1 MITVFTATAI
11 GLAVAAIILFFTA
24 LILFFQWDIPAARR
38 ELKGQAFTDTVETL
52 TSTLSSDGAVEAYR
66 KMSALSLGEH
76 SPLNDA
82 TNSDS
87 FDSGALADDT
97 SGALSDDLTPAPPQ
111 PTTVTPTPAI
121 APNKPA
127 PAQPVPLQVA
137 DTPTRTT
144 QSPAPA
150 PLERSTNVGEDDDTT
165 FFSDASTET
174 TEEADTAFFEDT
186 EIPAANLTPQPSTQ
200 STDPLSRVTL
210 VAEAHSWQ

>member
-111 PTTVTPTPAI
+111 PATVTPAPI
-121 APNKPA
+121 AAPKPA

-144 QSPAPA
+144 QPPAPA

>member
-1 MITVFTATAI
+1 MTAFTATAI
-11 GLAVAAIILFFTA
+11 GLAVAALILFFTA

-87 FDSGALADDT
+87 FDSGTLADDT

-111 PTTVTPTPAI
+111 PAAVAPSRPLQAPTPTPLAHS
-121 APNKPA
+121 AS
-127 PAQPVPLQVA
+127 V
-137 DTPTRTT
+137 R
-144 QSPAPA
+144 
-150 PLERSTNVGEDDDTT
+150 EDDDTT
-165 FFSDASTET
+165 FFADASTET
-174 TEEADTAFFEDT
+174 TEEADTTFFENS
-186 EIPAANLTPQPSTQ
+186 EIPAANLAPQPPVKP
-200 STDPLSRVTL
+200 TDPLSRVTL
-210 VAEAHSWQ
+210 VSEAHSWR

>member
-1 MITVFTATAI
+1 MTVFTATAI
-11 GLAVAAIILFFTA
+11 GLAVAALILFFTA

-82 TNSDS
+82 TNSNS
-87 FDSGALADDT
+87 FDSGTLADDT

-111 PTTVTPTPAI
+111 PATVAPAPV
-121 APNKPA
+121 AAHKPA

-137 DTPTRTT
+137 DAPSRPLQAPTPT
-144 QSPAPA
+144 
-150 PLERSTNVGEDDDTT
+150 PLAHSASVGEDDDTT
-165 FFSDASTET
+165 FFADASTET
-174 TEEADTAFFEDT
+174 AEEADTTFFENS
-186 EIPAANLTPQPSTQ
+186 EIPAANLAPQPPAKPTN
-200 STDPLSRVTL
+200 PLSRVTL
-210 VAEAHSWQ
+210 VSEAHSWL

>member
-11 GLAVAAIILFFTA
+11 GLAVAALILFFTA

-87 FDSGALADDT
+87 FDSGAL
-97 SGALSDDLTPAPPQ
+97 SDDLTPAPPQ
-111 PTTVTPTPAI
+111 PATVTPAPI
-121 APNKPA
+121 AAPKPA

-137 DTPTRTT
+137 DVPTRTT
-144 QSPAPA
+144 QPPAPA
-150 PLERSTNVGEDDDTT
+150 PLERSANVGEDDDTT

>member
-11 GLAVAAIILFFTA
+11 GLAVAALILFFTA

-87 FDSGALADDT
+87 FDSGTLADDT
-97 SGALSDDLTPAPPQ
+97 SGALSGDLTPTPPH
-111 PTTVTPTPAI
+111 PTTVTPAPTI

-127 PAQPVPLQVA
+127 PAQPVPLQA
-137 DTPTRTT
+137 TDTPTRTT
-144 QSPAPA
+144 QPPAPA
-150 PLERSTNVGEDDDTT
+150 PLERSANVGEDDDTT

-186 EIPAANLTPQPSTQ
+186 EIPAANLAPQPSTQ

>member
-11 GLAVAAIILFFTA
+11 GLAVAALILFFTA

-87 FDSGALADDT
+87 FDSGTLADDT

-111 PTTVTPTPAI
+111 PTTVTP
-121 APNKPA
+121 APLAAPKPA
-127 PAQPVPLQVA
+127 TAQPVPLQVA
-137 DTPTRTT
+137 DIPTRTT
-144 QSPAPA
+144 QPPAPA
-150 PLERSTNVGEDDDTT
+150 PLERSANVGEDDDTT

-186 EIPAANLTPQPSTQ
+186 EIPAANLAPQPSTQ
-200 STDPLSRVTL
+200 STDPLGRVTL
-210 VAEAHSWQ
+210 VAEAHSWR

>member
-1 MITVFTATAI
+1 MTAFTATAI
-11 GLAVAAIILFFTA
+11 GLAVAALILFFTA

-87 FDSGALADDT
+87 FDSGTLADDT

-111 PTTVTPTPAI
+111 PAAVAPSRPLQAPTPTPLAHS
-121 APNKPA
+121 A
-127 PAQPVPLQVA
+127 
-137 DTPTRTT
+137 
-144 QSPAPA
+144 S
-150 PLERSTNVGEDDDTT
+150 VGEDDDTT
-165 FFSDASTET
+165 FFADASTET
-174 TEEADTAFFEDT
+174 TEEADTTFFENS
-186 EIPAANLTPQPSTQ
+186 EIPAANLAPQPPVKP
-200 STDPLSRVTL
+200 TDPLSRVTL
-210 VAEAHSWQ
+210 VSEAHSWR

>member
-87 FDSGALADDT
+87 FDSGAL
-97 SGALSDDLTPAPPQ
+97 SDDLTPAPPQ
-111 PTTVTPTPAI
+111 PATVTPAPI
-121 APNKPA
+121 AAPKPA

-137 DTPTRTT
+137 DVPTRTT
-144 QSPAPA
+144 QPPAPA
-150 PLERSTNVGEDDDTT
+150 PLERSANVGEDDDTT

>member
-1 MITVFTATAI
+1 MTVFTATAI
-11 GLAVAAIILFFTA
+11 GLAVAALILFFTA

-87 FDSGALADDT
+87 FDSGTLADDT
-97 SGALSDDLTPAPPQ
+97 SGPLSDDLTPAPPQ
-111 PTTVTPTPAI
+111 PATVAPAPVA
-121 APNKPA
+121 APKPA
-127 PAQPVPLQVA
+127 PAQPVPLQVV
-137 DTPTRTT
+137 DIPTRTT
-144 QSPAPA
+144 QPPAPA
-150 PLERSTNVGEDDDTT
+150 PLERSANVGEDDDTT

-186 EIPAANLTPQPSTQ
+186 EIPAANLAPQPSTQ

-210 VAEAHSWQ
+210 VSEAHSWR

>member
-1 MITVFTATAI
+1 MTVFTATAI
-11 GLAVAAIILFFTA
+11 GLAVAALILFFTA

-52 TSTLSSDGAVEAYR
+52 TSTLSSDGSVEAYR

-87 FDSGALADDT
+87 FDSGTLADDT
-97 SGALSDDLTPAPPQ
+97 SGPLSDDLTPVPTQ
-111 PTTVTPTPAI
+111 PAAIVTPASAPTP
-121 APNKPA
+121 KPA
-127 PAQPVPLQVA
+127 PAPVPLQVA
-137 DTPTRTT
+137 DTPTRAT
-144 QSPAPA
+144 QPPAPA
-150 PLERSTNVGEDDDTT
+150 PLERSANVGEDDDTT

-186 EIPAANLTPQPSTQ
+186 EIPAANLAPQPSTQ

-210 VAEAHSWQ
+210 VSEAHSWR

>member
-1 MITVFTATAI
+1 MTAFTATAI
-11 GLAVAAIILFFTA
+11 GLAVAALILFFTA

-87 FDSGALADDT
+87 FDSGTLADDT

-111 PTTVTPTPAI
+111 PAAVAPAPVA
-121 APNKPA
+121 APKPA
-127 PAQPVPLQVA
+127 PAQPAPLQVA
-137 DTPTRTT
+137 DAPSRPLQAPTPT
-144 QSPAPA
+144 
-150 PLERSTNVGEDDDTT
+150 PLAHSASVGEDDDTT
-165 FFSDASTET
+165 FFADASTET
-174 TEEADTAFFEDT
+174 TEEADTTFFENS
-186 EIPAANLTPQPSTQ
+186 EIPAANLAPQPPAKPTN
-200 STDPLSRVTL
+200 PLSRVTL
-210 VAEAHSWQ
+210 VSEAHSWL

>member
-11 GLAVAAIILFFTA
+11 GLAVAALILFFTA

-111 PTTVTPTPAI
+111 PATVTPAPI
-121 APNKPA
+121 AAPKPA

-137 DTPTRTT
+137 DVPTRTT
-144 QSPAPA
+144 QLPAPA
-150 PLERSTNVGEDDDTT
+150 PLERSANVGEDDDTT

>member
-1 MITVFTATAI
+1 MTAFTATAI
-11 GLAVAAIILFFTA
+11 GLAVAALILFFTA

-87 FDSGALADDT
+87 FDSGTLADDT

-111 PTTVTPTPAI
+111 PATVTP
-121 APNKPA
+121 APVAAPKPA
-127 PAQPVPLQVA
+127 SAQPVPLKVA
-137 DTPTRTT
+137 DIPTRTT
-144 QSPAPA
+144 QPPAPA
-150 PLERSTNVGEDDDTT
+150 PLERSANVGEDDDTT
-165 FFSDASTET
+165 FFADASTET
-174 TEEADTAFFEDT
+174 TEEADTTFFENS
-186 EIPAANLTPQPSTQ
+186 EIPAANLAPQPPVKP
-200 STDPLSRVTL
+200 TDPLSRVTL
-210 VAEAHSWQ
+210 VSEAHSWL

>member
-11 GLAVAAIILFFTA
+11 GLAVAALILFFTA

-87 FDSGALADDT
+87 FDSGTLADDT
-97 SGALSDDLTPAPPQ
+97 SGALSDDLPPAPPQ

-144 QSPAPA
+144 QPPAPA

>member
-1 MITVFTATAI
+1 MTAFTATAI
-11 GLAVAAIILFFTA
+11 GLAVAALILFFTA

-87 FDSGALADDT
+87 FDSGTLADDT

-111 PTTVTPTPAI
+111 QPAAV
-121 APNKPA
+121 APAPVAAPKPA

-137 DTPTRTT
+137 DTPSRPL
-144 QSPAPA
+144 QAPTPK
-150 PLERSTNVGEDDDTT
+150 PLTHSTSVGEDDDTT
-165 FFSDASTET
+165 FFADASTET
-174 TEEADTAFFEDT
+174 TEEADTTFFENS
-186 EIPAANLTPQPSTQ
+186 EIPTANLAPQPPAKP
-200 STDPLSRVTL
+200 TDPLSRVTL
-210 VAEAHSWQ
+210 VAEAHSWR

>member
-11 GLAVAAIILFFTA
+11 GLAVAALILFFTA

-87 FDSGALADDT
+87 FDSGTLADDT

-111 PTTVTPTPAI
+111 PTIVTPTPAI

-144 QSPAPA
+144 QPPAPA

>member
-11 GLAVAAIILFFTA
+11 GLAVAALILFFTA

-52 TSTLSSDGAVEAYR
+52 ASTLSSDGAVEAYR

-111 PTTVTPTPAI
+111 PATVTPAPI
-121 APNKPA
+121 AAPKPA

-137 DTPTRTT
+137 DVPTRTT
-144 QSPAPA
+144 QPPAPA
-150 PLERSTNVGEDDDTT
+150 PLERSANVGEDDDTT

>member
-1 MITVFTATAI
+1 MTAFTATAI
-11 GLAVAAIILFFTA
+11 GLAVAALILFFTA

-82 TNSDS
+82 TNSNS
-87 FDSGALADDT
+87 FD

-111 PTTVTPTPAI
+111 PATVAPAPV
-121 APNKPA
+121 AAHKPA

-137 DTPTRTT
+137 DAPSRPLQAPTPT
-144 QSPAPA
+144 
-150 PLERSTNVGEDDDTT
+150 PLAHSASVGEDDDTT
-165 FFSDASTET
+165 FFADASTET
-174 TEEADTAFFEDT
+174 AEEADTTFFENS
-186 EIPAANLTPQPSTQ
+186 EIPAANLAPQPPAKPTN
-200 STDPLSRVTL
+200 PLSRVTL
-210 VAEAHSWQ
+210 VSEAHSWL

>member
-11 GLAVAAIILFFTA
+11 GLAVAALILFFTA

-87 FDSGALADDT
+87 FDSGVLADDT

-111 PTTVTPTPAI
+111 PATVTPAPI
-121 APNKPA
+121 AAPKPA

-137 DTPTRTT
+137 DVPTRTT
-144 QSPAPA
+144 QPPAPA
-150 PLERSTNVGEDDDTT
+150 PLERPANVGEDDDTT

-186 EIPAANLTPQPSTQ
+186 EIPAANLAPQPSTQ

>member
-11 GLAVAAIILFFTA
+11 GLAVAALILFFTA

-87 FDSGALADDT
+87 FDSGTLADDT
-97 SGALSDDLTPAPPQ
+97 SGPLSDDLTPAPPQ
-111 PTTVTPTPAI
+111 PATVTS
-121 APNKPA
+121 APVAAPKPA

-137 DTPTRTT
+137 DIPTRTT
-144 QSPAPA
+144 QPPAPA
-150 PLERSTNVGEDDDTT
+150 PLERSANVGEDDDTT

>member
-76 SPLNDA
+76 SPLNEA

-111 PTTVTPTPAI
+111 PATVTPAPI
-121 APNKPA
+121 AAPKPA

-137 DTPTRTT
+137 DVPTRTT
-144 QSPAPA
+144 QPPAPA
-150 PLERSTNVGEDDDTT
+150 PLERSANVGEDDDTT

>member
-11 GLAVAAIILFFTA
+11 GLAVAALILFFTA

-87 FDSGALADDT
+87 FDSGTLADDT

-144 QSPAPA
+144 QPPAPA

-186 EIPAANLTPQPSTQ
+186 EIPAANLTPQPFTQ

>member
-11 GLAVAAIILFFTA
+11 GLAVAALILFFTA

-111 PTTVTPTPAI
+111 PTTVTPTPI
-121 APNKPA
+121 AAPKPA

-137 DTPTRTT
+137 DVPTRTT
-144 QSPAPA
+144 QPPAPA
-150 PLERSTNVGEDDDTT
+150 PLERSANVGEDDDTT